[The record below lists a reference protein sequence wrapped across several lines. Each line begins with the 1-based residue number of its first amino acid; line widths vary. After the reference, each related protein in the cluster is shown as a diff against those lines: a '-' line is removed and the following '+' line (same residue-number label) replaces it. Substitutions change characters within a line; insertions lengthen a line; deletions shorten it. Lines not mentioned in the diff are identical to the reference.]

1 MQKYLD
7 DVVGEVTRVCRL
19 LSEVRTFSHRSET
32 RAEPIDLNR
41 LVEGILA
48 LVSHKL
54 KLENVALEAS
64 LAGGLPWVHCR
75 PSQIQ
80 QLVLDILLSSAGA
93 VRNRQG
99 AAISVATGLLSDGQA
114 VFAEVR
120 SNGGCEAG
128 AGLAS
133 VAAQLIAEAH
143 GGRIEVESRPGEWTA
158 FKLILPLGE

>member
-1 MQKYLD
+1 
-7 DVVGEVTRVCRL
+7 
-19 LSEVRTFSHRSET
+19 
-32 RAEPIDLNR
+32 

-64 LAGGLPWVHCR
+64 LAEGLPWVYYK

-80 QLVLDILLSSAGA
+80 QLVLDLLLRSAGA

-99 AAISVATGLLSDGQA
+99 AAVSVTTGLLGDGEA

-120 SNGGCEAG
+120 SNGDGEAG
-128 AGLAS
+128 AGLAWEA
-133 VAAQLIAEAH
+133 VQLIAQTH
-143 GGRIEVESRPGEWTA
+143 GGRIEVENRPGEWTA
-158 FKLILPLGE
+158 FKLILPLKE